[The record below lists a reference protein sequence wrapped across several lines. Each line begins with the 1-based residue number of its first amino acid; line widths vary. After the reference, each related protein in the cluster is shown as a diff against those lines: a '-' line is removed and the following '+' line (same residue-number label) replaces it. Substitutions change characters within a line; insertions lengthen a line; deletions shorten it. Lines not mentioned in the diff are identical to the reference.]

1 MEDTMSQAQH
11 LHAAFDR
18 FPALVRD
25 LTAEFGSEGIGAVVE
40 RFIAAEEADF
50 LWEARFAETILG
62 DFESFDGDDEGCQRV
77 AVMGY
82 FRGEYY
88 VAICIVD
95 AERNVAALVKS
106 REFSSFESA
115 EIAFRA
121 SS

>member
-1 MEDTMSQAQH
+1 
-11 LHAAFDR
+11 
-18 FPALVRD
+18 
-25 LTAEFGSEGIGAVVE
+25 
-40 RFIAAEEADF
+40 
-50 LWEARFAETILG
+50 
-62 DFESFDGDDEGCQRV
+62 
-77 AVMGY
+77 MGY

>member
-1 MEDTMSQAQH
+1 MSQAQH
-11 LHAAFDR
+11 DHAAFDR

-25 LTAEFGSEGIGAVVE
+25 LTAEFGREGIGAVVE
-40 RFIAAEEADF
+40 KFIAAEEADF
-50 LWEARFAETILG
+50 LWEGRFAEKNLG
-62 DFESFDGDDEGCQRV
+62 DFEGFDDDENGCQRV

-95 AERNVAALVKS
+95 VERSVSGLLKS
-106 REFSSFESA
+106 RRFENFGSTQ
-115 EIAFRA
+115 IAFLA